1 MTFRTCSF
9 EKELTQ
15 ALKDGHWPQGCGP
28 ELRAH
33 VDGCSNCGDLVLVT
47 ETFQRARSES
57 ERATPGGGSP
67 SLLWWRAQL
76 RRRNAAAER
85 VSRPIT
91 IAQTFAW
98 FVTVLV
104 GVIFVASQYRHGLRW
119 VSWWPELVP
128 SRAFHLLMSSVISS
142 GSGLAS
148 WNPLLLI
155 SGFAVLAMLSGL
167 VVYLASEKS

>member
-1 MTFRTCSF
+1 MTFRACSW
-9 EKELTQ
+9 EKELAQ
-15 ALKDGHWPQGCGP
+15 ALKDGHWPQGCGA

-33 VDGCSNCGDLVLVT
+33 VDECGKCGDLVLVT
-47 ETFQRARSES
+47 HAFQIARMESES
-57 ERATPGGGSP
+57 SAPVGGSS

-76 RRRNAAAER
+76 RRRNAAAKR

-91 IAQTFAW
+91 VAQTFAW

-104 GVIFVASQYRHGLRW
+104 GVIFVASQYRRGLGW
-119 VSWWPELVP
+119 GSWWSELAP
-128 SRAFHLLMSSVISS
+128 ARAFHLLLS
-142 GSGLAS
+142 GSGLAG

-155 SGFAVLAMLSGL
+155 SGFGVLALLSG